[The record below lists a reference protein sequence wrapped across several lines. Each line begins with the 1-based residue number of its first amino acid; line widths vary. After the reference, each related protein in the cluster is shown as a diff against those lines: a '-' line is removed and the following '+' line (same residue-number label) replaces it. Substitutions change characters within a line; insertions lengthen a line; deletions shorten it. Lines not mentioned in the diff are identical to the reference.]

1 MVVPDSVALVTG
13 ASRGIGR
20 AVASE
25 LARTHKVI
33 GTYRGNLAAAES
45 LRDSCGAEIF
55 QMDVA
60 SRADRGALMEFVR
73 SEYGRLDLLVNNA
86 GIAPRVRNDLLEA
99 SEESFEE
106 VLGTNLQGPYFLTR
120 DAAKLM
126 LERGS
131 GRIVFVTSI
140 SSYTAS
146 TNRGEYCVSKAG
158 LSMAAQLYAS
168 RLAPEG
174 IGVFEVRPGIIETD
188 MVAPVLDK
196 YKRLA
201 EEGLLPQGRL
211 GRPEDVALAVRAVAD
226 GNLDYSAG
234 QVIDVDGGFHLR
246 SL

>member
-1 MVVPDSVALVTG
+1 MPDSDSVALVTG

-25 LARTHKVI
+25 LARTHRVI

-45 LRDSCGAEIF
+45 LHQECGAEIF

-60 SRADRGALMEFVR
+60 SSADRAAVMEFVR
-73 SEYGRLDLLVNNA
+73 SEHGRLDLLVNNA

-106 VLGTNLQGPYFLTR
+106 VLDTNLQGPYFLTR

-211 GRPEDVALAVRAVAD
+211 GRPEDVALAVRAIAD

>member
-1 MVVPDSVALVTG
+1 MPDSVALVTG

-60 SRADRGALMEFVR
+60 SRADRGELMEFVR

>member
-1 MVVPDSVALVTG
+1 MTDSVALVTG

-168 RLAPEG
+168 RLAAEG

>member
-1 MVVPDSVALVTG
+1 MPDSVALVTG

-60 SRADRGALMEFVR
+60 SRADRGALLEFVR
-73 SEYGRLDLLVNNA
+73 SKYGRLDLLVNNA

-120 DAAKLM
+120 DAARLM

>member
-60 SRADRGALMEFVR
+60 SRADRGELMEFVR